1 MKSRNT
7 ITRILMLSASAVLIV
22 PALLGSP
29 PQRKETKPTSN
40 ARAAQ
45 PTAEPRQAPPSRPT
59 ANMSRGGGAAP
70 RPAPQAM
77 PRTRPQPPTNNS
89 RWGNSTN
96 PRPTT
101 ANRGNAANSGGS
113 MRGSGNRGNTT
124 PVFGNVPA
132 PSYGKAPAPQYP
144 NQQGKVNPPPN
155 RPTPQNP
162 NGSNRTPVFGNV
174 PAPSYGNVPAPQY
187 PNQQGTVNP
196 PPNRPA
202 PQNPNGSNRT
212 PEYGNV
218 PAPSYGNVPAPQY
231 PNQQGTVNPPP
242 NRLTP
247 QSPKGPNTTPVFGN
261 VPAPKFGNVPA
272 PQYPNQQGTIR
283 TQPNRPTPQSPKGP
297 NTTPVFG
304 NVPAP
309 KFGNVPAPQYP
320 NQQGTV
326 NPQPNRPAPQYPNG
340 PNSKPVYGGNG
351 PGTGSNGFHNSGT
364 GQGRRICGA
373 FPANVKP
380 VHSNGGGSSYAHSD
394 GRRWDL
400 DQGGP
405 LRHFSKPGT
414 DARFAGDGNL
424 RYAQVARPDHSRMTI
439 HHATWGER
447 DVEVVRPDHSRVVV
461 MGRNRGYLER
471 PLGRPGY
478 YSRTYVVEGR
488 SYARVYRGYSYRHEV
503 YYGYVPPVYYHHD
516 FYGWAERAWG
526 EPVVFGWGWHREPWF
541 GIYGAYLDPLP
552 VYSAPG
558 LWLGRFLLAA
568 NLRTDHQN
576 RLAAEDALPVQPS
589 VAQAVRLTPAV
600 KQAIAEEVH
609 RQIQDEQAAAS
620 QSQSARP
627 SPTSLNA
634 NETVPP
640 ALDPNQRIFVVSSSL
655 DVTTAAG
662 ECALSPGR

>member
-196 PPNRPA
+196 
-202 PQNPNGSNRT
+202 
-212 PEYGNV
+212 
-218 PAPSYGNVPAPQY
+218 
-231 PNQQGTVNPPP
+231 
-242 NRLTP
+242 
-247 QSPKGPNTTPVFGN
+247 
-261 VPAPKFGNVPA
+261 
-272 PQYPNQQGTIR
+272 
-283 TQPNRPTPQSPKGP
+283 QPNRPTPQSPKGP

-326 NPQPNRPAPQYPNG
+326 NPQPNRPTPQYPNG

-364 GQGRRICGA
+364 GQGRRICCA

-400 DQGGP
+400 DQGGQI
-405 LRHFSKPGT
+405 RHFSKPGT

-552 VYSAPG
+552 VYPSPA
-558 LWLGRFLLAA
+558 LWLTDFLLAA

-576 RLAAEDALPVQPS
+576 RLAAEDALAGQPS

-600 KQAIAEEVH
+600 KQAIPQQAP
-609 RQIQDEQAAAS
+609 RQN
-620 QSQSARP
+620 P
-627 SPTSLNA
+627 
-634 NETVPP
+634 
-640 ALDPNQRIFVVSSSL
+640 
-655 DVTTAAG
+655 
-662 ECALSPGR
+662 